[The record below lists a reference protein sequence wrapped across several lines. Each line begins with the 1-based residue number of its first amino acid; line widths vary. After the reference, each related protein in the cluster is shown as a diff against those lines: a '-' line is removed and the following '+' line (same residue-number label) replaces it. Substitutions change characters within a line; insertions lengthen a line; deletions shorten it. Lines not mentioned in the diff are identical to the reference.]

1 MSLVCEKGKGG
12 VLALNDTTKQEM
24 QKHPKPEPVQTEA
37 LLSGEMPQDV
47 HHIFYAAI
55 DGDLIKRCALRTRG
69 GAGVSQQE
77 DLLWHKMTT
86 AFQAT
91 STGLCN
97 SVAALAR
104 RLASEYVDPK
114 GLEALLANRGIAIDK
129 CPGLRP
135 VGVGEIL
142 RRLVG
147 KAIMQ
152 VTGEK
157 CNDQWEPCSCVQVSQ
172 PEWRLRFILCASFFL
187 MMTTMEFYSLTQI
200 MLLTELIERWLYGM
214 SNLSALL

>member
-1 MSLVCEKGKGG
+1 MEAIALKAASLMVPLLLQQPMGKSTYRENTAHLLRRLDLWEQGNISELLNECSTIQQQLKTSHKVLDDSTLAKRFATMVFNNNFKGAMSLVCEKGKGG

-24 QKHPKPEPVQTEA
+24 QAKHPKPEPVQTEA

-104 RLASEYVDPK
+104 A
-114 GLEALLANRGIAIDK
+114 
-129 CPGLRP
+129 
-135 VGVGEIL
+135 
-142 RRLVG
+142 
-147 KAIMQ
+147 
-152 VTGEK
+152 
-157 CNDQWEPCSCVQVSQ
+157 
-172 PEWRLRFILCASFFL
+172 WRLS
-187 MMTTMEFYSLTQI
+187 TSTQK
-200 MLLTELIERWLYGM
+200 
-214 SNLSALL
+214 ALKRCLQTGA